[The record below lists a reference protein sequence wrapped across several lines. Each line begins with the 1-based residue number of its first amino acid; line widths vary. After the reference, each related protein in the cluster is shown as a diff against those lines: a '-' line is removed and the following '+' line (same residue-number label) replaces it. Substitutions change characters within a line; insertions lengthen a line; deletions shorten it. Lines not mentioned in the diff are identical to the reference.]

1 MGRRSLVAV
10 AAAAMTGSVT
20 AFVGAPAS
28 VSHLKPRLAVCA
40 VDRPGLALRAWG
52 GTRKD
57 ATAEPDAD
65 ADARGAYD
73 VDKQYDA
80 DINGYANP
88 MATGACA
95 NLPCLPQSCLSCS
108 AGTRGLACW
117 ACDLQ
122 LGVDILCRRIRRG
135 RLGR

>member
-1 MGRRSLVAV
+1 MGRGSLVAV
-10 AAAAMTGSVT
+10 AAAAMTGSVS

-28 VSHLKPRLAVCA
+28 VLHLKPSLAVCA

-95 NLPCLPQSCLSCS
+95 ICRACPN
-108 AGTRGLACW
+108 LACPVQQTLVGSH
-117 ACDLQ
+117 AGRDVQ
-122 LGVDILCRRIRRG
+122 RGMDILCRRIRRG
-135 RLGR
+135 RLAR